1 LAAVTTTHRITTLLA
16 ILIALAPAAFAAT
29 ERGVMVR
36 VAQIFIAPD
45 PTSAKIAT
53 IDRGREVAVLEKSRD
68 WIHVLATLAE
78 NRETEESRDVSGW
91 MLDKGVVRAGTPDGD
106 RILFGEAVSSEAEA
120 SRRGGRRGAAQ
131 DALRLYARTAEYF
144 PQSPMAGEAA
154 YRAADIVWQ
163 LEKSQLAARPSS
175 HLRDPHDRF
184 GIEEDAMKK
193 IIKKYPGTKWADLA
207 AFRLIDNKLCGD
219 WMAESKCPEKESE
232 LYEKYVQEHPQ
243 SPVAAEALYNAAWR
257 QAALIEIY
265 KTEGKSG
272 KSPEAQSKTTAIAQH
287 IISTYPQSDWAARA
301 QTLLYMVQQGIP
313 TFGNALQ

>member
-1 LAAVTTTHRITTLLA
+1 MTVINRFTTLFA
-16 ILIALAPAAFAAT
+16 IVLFACAAFAA

-36 VAQIFIAPD
+36 VAQIFLSPD
-45 PTSAKIAT
+45 PSSAKIAT

-68 WIHVLATLAE
+68 WIHVLATLNE

-91 MLDKGVVRAGTPDGD
+91 MLDKGVVRAGTPEGD
-106 RILFGEAVSSEAEA
+106 KILFGEAVSSEAEA

-144 PQSPMAGEAA
+144 PQSPLAGEAA
-154 YRAADIVWQ
+154 YRAADITWQ

-175 HLRDPHDRF
+175 RLRDPHDRF

-193 IIKKYPGTKWADLA
+193 VIKKYPGTKWADLA

-243 SPVAAEALYNAAWR
+243 SPVAAEALYDAAWR

-265 KTEGKSG
+265 KTEGKAG
-272 KSPEAQSKTTAIAQH
+272 KSPEAQSRTTALAQR